1 MEEKINIAEILKD
14 KPQGTKLYD
23 WLYNIDV
30 ESDTISTTDTET
42 VVWCINETDNNT
54 TCHRGYSEFGTVRGC
69 SDGLRILLPSKEMRD
84 WSKFAWKR
92 GDVLVSNDGKV
103 KVIFDKF
110 RSNTYLSFIGKYH
123 IDSLEC
129 NNPYYQQEGEYA
141 TGNFK
146 LEEVD
151 AAQTYIN
158 TIEERL
164 GGKLN
169 RETLE
174 VEKPQPEFKDGD
186 IVALDTR
193 YIDSDDVIVESFIV
207 RGDYKYG
214 DDLKFYAACSNNKE
228 TDVVYNSSIM
238 INKTSVRK
246 ESLRLS
252 TEEEKQQL
260 FDALAKEG
268 KRWDAEKIEVVNL
281 KPKVELKPFDKVLVR
296 DSKSDKWRANL
307 LDYIDKDE
315 YYHCVYANWV
325 YCIPYIGNE
334 SLLGTTKDVEG

>member
-1 MEEKINIAEILKD
+1 MEEKINVAAILKD
-14 KPQGTKLYD
+14 KPKGTKLYSI
-23 WLYNIDV
+23 L
-30 ESDTISTTDTET
+30 
-42 VVWCINETDNNT
+42 
-54 TCHRGYSEFGTVRGC
+54 
-69 SDGLRILLPSKEMRD
+69 SDGECFLNEVSEDSIYIDIDNRKRFWCFTVYGSTHSFPNGCVLLFPSKGMRD

-92 GDVLVSNDGKV
+92 GDVLVSNNGKV

-129 NNPYYQQEGEYA
+129 NNPYYQHEGEYA

-146 LEEVD
+146 LEEVY

-169 RETLE
+169 RKTLKIE
-174 VEKPQPEFKDGD
+174 NVQQKFKNGD
-186 IVALDTR
+186 ILTIMPRIGDKLIYLFKAEDDKKYYGHAFLDGN
-193 YIDSDDVIVESFIV
+193 IAIVNDDSYCQKDFCTA
-207 RGDYKYG
+207 RP
-214 DDLKFYAACSNNKE
+214 
-228 TDVVYNSSIM
+228 
-238 INKTSVRK
+238 
-246 ESLRLS
+246 S

-260 FDALAKEG
+260 FGALAKKG
-268 KRWDAEKIEVVNL
+268 KAWNAEKKAIVNL
-281 KPKVELKPFDKVLVR
+281 ESAVELKPFDKVLVR
-296 DSKSDKWRANL
+296 DSKSDNWRANL
-307 LDYIDKDE
+307 FGYIGKKDG
-315 YYHCVYANWV
+315 YYHCVYANWA